1 MIQLAQVVAGV
12 CYDQDTESAHGRK
25 KLDSELRC
33 EPKHETNCSCRPLFN
48 VQKNPQQEL
57 R

>member
-12 CYDQDTESAHGRK
+12 RYDQDTESAHGK
-25 KLDSELRC
+25 KLDSELRY